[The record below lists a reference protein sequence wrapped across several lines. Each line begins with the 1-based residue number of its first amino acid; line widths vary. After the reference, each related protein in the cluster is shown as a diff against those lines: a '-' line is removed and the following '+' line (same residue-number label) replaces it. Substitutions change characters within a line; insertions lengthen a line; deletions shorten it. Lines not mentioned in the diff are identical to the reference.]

1 MNGLETR
8 SKTTRA
14 ILWVALTAFVILYGF
29 PFLYLFFTSFKTPL
43 DANSIPPSIL
53 PSTWTIQSYVTAL
66 TTQGVPQSFVNS
78 IQTALMSTV
87 FSLVLAVPAAY
98 AVTRFRTRLGRI
110 FILVALVMRMV
121 PAIVV
126 GTPLIAIFHAMG
138 LSDTSLAL
146 AIAQTTISLPL
157 SIWLLASFFEA
168 VPDDLDEAARVDG
181 CSRLGSLIRVV
192 LPVTK
197 GGISVAALFA
207 FLASWN
213 DFIFALLLTSVRA
226 VTTPVMIENFQSQF
240 GLQWGSMT
248 ALATLYSIPVILLT
262 IALQRQ
268 IVAGLT
274 LGAVK
279 G

>member
-138 LSDTSLAL
+138 LSDTSFAL

>member
-1 MNGLETR
+1 
-8 SKTTRA
+8 
-14 ILWVALTAFVILYGF
+14 
-29 PFLYLFFTSFKTPL
+29 
-43 DANSIPPSIL
+43 
-53 PSTWTIQSYVTAL
+53 VTAL
-66 TTQGVPQSFVNS
+66 HTQGVTRSFINS
-78 IQTALMSTV
+78 VQTAVMSTALA
-87 FSLVLAVPAAY
+87 LVLSIPAAY
-98 AVTRFRTRLGRI
+98 AVTRFRTRIGQV
-110 FILVALVMRMV
+110 FILIALVMRMV

-126 GTPLIAIFHAMG
+126 GTPLIGIFQSLG
-138 LSDTSLAL
+138 IYDTSPAL

-157 SIWLLASFFEA
+157 CIWLLASFFEA

-181 CSRLGSLIRVV
+181 CSRLGALIRVV

-197 GGISVAALFA
+197 GGIAVAALFA

-226 VTTPVMIENFQSQF
+226 VTTPVMIENMQSQF

-262 IALQRQ
+262 IGLQRQ

>member
-29 PFLYLFFTSFKTPL
+29 PFLYLFFTSFKTPP